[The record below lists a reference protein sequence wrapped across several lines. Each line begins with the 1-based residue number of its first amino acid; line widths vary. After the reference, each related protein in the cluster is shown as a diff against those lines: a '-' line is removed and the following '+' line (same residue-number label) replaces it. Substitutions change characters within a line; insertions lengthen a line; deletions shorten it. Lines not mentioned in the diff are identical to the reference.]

1 MASPATVSRCGM
13 VFLEPQSLGVQPLI
27 DSWQSAM
34 PTEVLN
40 ATAFQNLVKRF
51 IPTSLEV
58 CCITA
63 RDASPH

>member
-1 MASPATVSRCGM
+1 M